1 MKKLFWMLLPLL
13 LLAGCAARETMETL
27 GDIPVEGTAAAPR
40 QVSVNLPDE
49 AAVPTAESDSGR
61 IYLCKDYEIIIQTLE
76 AGDLDETIRTL
87 SGYDR
92 DSLTVVKT
100 RVEGADRYD
109 FVWAAA
115 GENGERLGRAVI
127 LDDGNYHYTMTV
139 LKDAEATKK
148 TQVVW
153 RTVFESFSLV

>member
-27 GDIPVEGTAAAPR
+27 GDIPVEGTAASPR

-92 DSLTVVKT
+92 DSLTVMKT

-109 FVWAAA
+109 FVWATA

-139 LKDAEATKK
+139 LKDAAATKK

>member
-1 MKKLFWMLLPLL
+1 MKTQ
-13 LLAGCAARETMETL
+13 A
-27 GDIPVEGTAAAPR
+27 
-40 QVSVNLPDE
+40 
-49 AAVPTAESDSGR
+49 
-61 IYLCKDYEIIIQTLE
+61 
-76 AGDLDETIRTL
+76 
-87 SGYDR
+87 
-92 DSLTVVKT
+92 
-100 RVEGADRYD
+100 EGADRYD

>member
-1 MKKLFWMLLPLL
+1 MKKLIWVLIPLL
-13 LLAGCAARETMETL
+13 LLAACASRETMETL
-27 GDIPVEGTAAAPR
+27 SDNPVEGTAAVQR
-40 QVSVNLPDE
+40 QIHVDLPDE
-49 AAVPTAESDSGR
+49 AAVPATESDSGR
-61 IYLCKDYEIIIQTLE
+61 IYLCKDYEIIIQTLD

-92 DSLTVVKT
+92 DSLTVLKT
-100 RVEGADRYD
+100 RAEGADRYD
-109 FVWAAA
+109 FVWATA

-139 LKDAEATKK
+139 LKDAAATKK
-148 TQVVW
+148 TQIVW